1 MDVLAKSNVPFVKV
15 QGQEA
20 DDVVATL
27 AQQAL
32 TEGYKVVIASP
43 DKDFNQLISDDVQ
56 IVQPIIKCI
65 VGDEVDGVPGL
76 QSVVP
81 SFGRKTALKLLKK
94 RGLLENLLNAA
105 AVRTVG
111 KPYVQDALIQHAD
124 YLRKNYQVLSLKKDV
139 DVLLQDDWLVQRD
152 QCHDSGVLA
161 DFFKVLAQK
170 HSSQVLLAQ
179 KRRGCSRNK
188 CMLKVGVSLLEMIMC
203 LAIAVQEILVITRI
217 LSSDK
222 VCTTAFPAKNPFL
235 SGLYAANPIP
245 SYPWKRSRKFYV
257 ISNLGR
263 TDWPMMLIVQINVVY
278 YKLLKATCT
287 SIYVR
292 IQAFHQLKTHY
303 RQLRTVQF

>member
-179 KRRGCSRNK
+179 KRR
-188 CMLKVGVSLLEMIMC
+188 
-203 LAIAVQEILVITRI
+203 VQEILVITRI

>member
-1 MDVLAKSNVPFVKV
+1 MDVLAKCNVPFVKV

-32 TEGYKVVIASP
+32 TKGYKVVIASP
-43 DKDFNQLISDDVQ
+43 DKDFKQLISDDVQ
-56 IVQPIIKCI
+56 IVQPIIKLKRWCI
-65 VGDEVDGVPGL
+65 VGDEVDGVLGL

-94 RGLLENLLNAA
+94 RGSLENLLNAT

-152 QCHDSGVLA
+152 QCHDSRVLA

-179 KRRGCSRNK
+179 KRRGQTTLLRRPFSTREWNN
-188 CMLKVGVSLLEMIMC
+188 VNSLM
-203 LAIAVQEILVITRI
+203 
-217 LSSDK
+217 
-222 VCTTAFPAKNPFL
+222 
-235 SGLYAANPIP
+235 
-245 SYPWKRSRKFYV
+245 
-257 ISNLGR
+257 
-263 TDWPMMLIVQINVVY
+263 
-278 YKLLKATCT
+278 
-287 SIYVR
+287 
-292 IQAFHQLKTHY
+292 
-303 RQLRTVQF
+303 